1 MIIFAF
7 ALYGAAISQN
17 SCSDQFNNWILFHED
32 NSGVQSCLDTSTIE
46 HLENGNVLAWSKD
59 FYEKAD
65 EFGNSAIAQLVE
77 FDCKKRRWKEVKI
90 KWFDGERVVY
100 TENQMPPYWWEVTP
114 QIFHG
119 YRRFSL
125 VCFGSNP

>member
-1 MIIFAF
+1 MCG
-7 ALYGAAISQN
+7 Y
-17 SCSDQFNNWILFHED
+17 FNNRASRKWQC
-32 NSGVQSCLDTSTIE
+32 SGLVEGFL
-46 HLENGNVLAWSKD
+46 
-59 FYEKAD
+59 EKAD

-77 FDCKKRRWKEVKI
+77 FDCKKRRWKEVEI

-100 TENQMPPYWWEVTP
+100 TENQMPSYWWEVTP

-119 YRRFSL
+119 YRRLSL